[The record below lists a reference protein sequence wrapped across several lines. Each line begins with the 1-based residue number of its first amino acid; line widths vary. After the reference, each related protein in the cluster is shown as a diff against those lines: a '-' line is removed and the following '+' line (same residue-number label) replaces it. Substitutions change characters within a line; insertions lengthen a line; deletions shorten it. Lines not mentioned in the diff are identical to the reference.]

1 MYFKYSIVYW
11 NPGILERWSCL
22 PYLTPKSFFL
32 LAALQ
37 VYKITLAIVLT
48 GESFLAPHL
57 C

>member
-11 NPGILERWSCL
+11 NPEILERWSCL
-22 PYLTPKSFFL
+22 PYLTPKIFFL

-48 GESFLAPHL
+48 GESFLVPHL